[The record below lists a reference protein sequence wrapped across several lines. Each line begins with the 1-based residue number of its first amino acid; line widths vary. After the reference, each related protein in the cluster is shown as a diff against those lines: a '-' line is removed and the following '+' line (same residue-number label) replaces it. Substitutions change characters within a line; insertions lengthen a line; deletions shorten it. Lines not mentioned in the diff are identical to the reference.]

1 MLKSIGVTLVSL
13 FVACSIGLVCSGCPT
28 TTNPPPEPP
37 VTVVGADASD
47 AAATGSVTNACAKIT
62 SLCAIDGGTCS
73 AGFTLMLSNPLQPLI
88 DFACITNAS
97 SKQMLQA
104 CPGVGQ
110 AGCP

>member
-1 MLKSIGVTLVSL
+1 
-13 FVACSIGLVCSGCPT
+13 
-28 TTNPPPEPP
+28 
-37 VTVVGADASD
+37 
-47 AAATGSVTNACAKIT
+47 
-62 SLCAIDGGTCS
+62 
-73 AGFTLMLSNPLQPLI
+73 MLSNPLQPLI